1 MGGALLQKVHRDTQ
15 KFAFKCSC
23 ATINGEDREVY
34 KDPITD
40 HDKKSKRG
48 RLKLVKENGKYLT
61 KALHEDGEDILRT
74 VFENGAILGEI
85 DFEGVK
91 GNGNK

>member
-1 MGGALLQKVHRDTQ
+1 MQKVHRDTQ

-23 ATINGEDREVY
+23 ATVNDKDRDVY

-48 RLKLVKENGKYLT
+48 RLKLVKEHGKYMT
-61 KALHEDGEDILRT
+61 KALHEDGEDIMRT
-74 VFENGAILGEI
+74 VFENGIILEEI

-91 GNGNK
+91 KNSLK